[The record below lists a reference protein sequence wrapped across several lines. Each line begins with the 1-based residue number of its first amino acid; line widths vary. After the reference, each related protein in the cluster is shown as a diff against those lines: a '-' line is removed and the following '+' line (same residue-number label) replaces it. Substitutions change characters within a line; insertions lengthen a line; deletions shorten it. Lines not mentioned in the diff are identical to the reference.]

1 MDMSSA
7 QIRIAELTEE
17 IRRHNRAYYELDE
30 PLISDLAY
38 DTLFKELRELEG
50 AWPELAAAD
59 SPTRR
64 VGGAALARF
73 AQVKHPAPLLS
84 LDNASS
90 ATDVEA
96 FCARLAKA
104 VGVEAPELLV
114 EQKMDGLSVAVTYE
128 RGRLTLAATRGDGQ
142 TGENVTANA
151 LAIAGLPKRLKE
163 ALPLLSVR
171 GEVYMPKAAFAEL
184 NAEREEAGE
193 SLFANPRN
201 AAAGSLRQ
209 LDAAIT
215 AGRNLAIFL
224 YDILAYQGAAPPPAT
239 QAALLEYLDRLGLP
253 VNKEFRLLKAGEDLL
268 AYIEQ
273 CHQARH
279 ALPYDTDGLV
289 IKLNSRKARESLGAT
304 ARAPRWAIA
313 YKFPPEEAVT
323 RVEDIIIGVG
333 RTGALTPTAILTPVK
348 VAGSTVSRA
357 TLHNEDMIR
366 EKDIRVGDTVLI
378 AKAGDVIPEVLRV
391 LVEERS
397 GAEAPFVMPR
407 HCPECGSEA
416 QRAAGEAVWRCPNPA
431 CPARLRESLLHF
443 VSKKALDIEGLGPAV
458 VQLLLENNLIR
469 DVADLFYLKE
479 EDIAALPRLGAK
491 SAANLLQA
499 IERSKALPLSRL
511 LNALGLRYVG
521 EKGGQLL
528 ATAFTDIDELMQAS
542 AEDLLAVAGLGEKT
556 AQAVVEWFAGEENR
570 ALLEKLRAAGLNM
583 QGEKPAAGGAL
594 SGLTFVISGALP
606 GLSRE
611 QATDIIMAA
620 GGKVT
625 GSVSKKTS
633 YLLLGEGG
641 GGKAAK
647 AEELGISVIKWETLQ
662 DMINISGIHNNIDK
676 PLNSNF

>member
-1 MDMSSA
+1 MMDKIAA
-7 QIRIAELTEE
+7 QQRIAELSEE
-17 IRRHNRAYYELDE
+17 IRLHNRAYYEQDA
-30 PLISDLAY
+30 PLISDPAY
-38 DTLFKELRELEG
+38 DKLFRELQELEV
-50 AWPELAAAD
+50 AWPELAAVD

-64 VGGAALARF
+64 VSGAAVARF
-73 AQVKHPAPLLS
+73 AQVNHPAPLLS
-84 LDNASS
+84 LDNACG
-90 ATDVEA
+90 AAEVEA

-104 VGVEAPELLV
+104 LGEEAPELLV

-151 LAIAGLPKRLKE
+151 LAIAALPRRLKE

-171 GEVYMPKAAFAEL
+171 GEVYMPKTAFAEL

-193 SLFANPRN
+193 ALFANPRN

-224 YDILAYQGAAPPPAT
+224 YDILDYQGEAPPPAT
-239 QAALLEYLDRLGLP
+239 QGELLEYLAYLGLP
-253 VNKEFRLLKAGEDLL
+253 VNRERRLLRHKADLL
-268 AYIEQ
+268 AYIEECQ
-273 CHQARH
+273 EARH
-279 ALPYDTDGLV
+279 TLPYETDGLV
-289 IKLNSRKARESLGAT
+289 IKVNSLAMREILGST
-304 ARAPRWAIA
+304 GRAPRWAIA
-313 YKFPPEEAVT
+313 YKFPPEEAET

-333 RTGALTPTAILTPVK
+333 RTGALTPTAVLTPVK

-366 EKDIRVGDTVLI
+366 EKDIRIGDTVLI

-391 LVEERS
+391 LSERRS
-397 GAEAPFVMPR
+397 GAEMPFIMPLK
-407 HCPECGSEA
+407 CPECGSDA
-416 QRAAGEAVWRCPNPA
+416 QRAPGEAVWRCLNQA

-443 VSKKALDIEGLGPAV
+443 VSKKALDIDGLGPAV
-458 VQLLLENNLIR
+458 LQQLLENGLIR
-469 DVADLFYLKE
+469 DVADLYHLQE
-479 EDIAALPRLGAK
+479 ADIAALPRLGVK
-491 SAANLLQA
+491 SAANLLEA
-499 IERSKALPLSRL
+499 IERSKSLPFSRL

-528 ATAFTDIDELMQAS
+528 ARAFADIDELMRAQ
-542 AEDLLAVAGLGEKT
+542 AEDLLQVEGLGEKT
-556 AQAVVEWFAGEENR
+556 ARAVEEWFAGAENR
-570 ALLEKLRAAGLNM
+570 ALIEKLRVAGLNM
-583 QGEKPAAGGAL
+583 QGEKPPAGGAL
-594 SGLTFVISGALP
+594 SGLVFVISGALP

-611 QATDIIMAA
+611 EAAAIIVAA

-647 AEELGISVIKWETLQ
+647 AEELNISIINWEVLQ
-662 DMINISGIHNNIDK
+662 DLLNKGGIETDIK
-676 PLNSNF
+676 TMGSL